1 MNPFCSFK
9 FMKHESEN
17 SQFIFMNL
25 KEHLCIIFTSFIV
38 KEEVSVLVIVG
49 DRKYNKFVQ
58 VCLNELKSRLHS
70 V

>member
-17 SQFIFMNL
+17 SRFIFMNL

-58 VCLNELKSRLHS
+58 VCLNELKSHLHS

>member
-1 MNPFCSFK
+1 
-9 FMKHESEN
+9 
-17 SQFIFMNL
+17 MNL